1 MPRSSRAPG
10 PSPSATTTDGSLAEW
25 RARRSELV
33 AACAERWSLAL
44 GPPYRGPHLSFTA
57 PATTARGDAVVLK
70 LQYPHREVVYEAEA
84 LRRWDG
90 DGAIRLLDAAPEHH
104 ALLLERAEPGD
115 ALATIGPDALDVLVG
130 LLPRLWVP
138 AGAPFDHLRD
148 EAARWCAHLQDP
160 DRIAGLEPTL
170 VDHAVGVLR
179 ELGPTVSGAVLL
191 HQDLHGANVLR
202 AEREPWLVIDPK
214 PLTGERE
221 FSAAPIVRSAELGH
235 SRAAVL
241 RRLDRLCAELGLDRD
256 RARGWTVGQ
265 TMAWA
270 ADADPAIVA
279 RHQQVVRWLLDR

>member
-1 MPRSSRAPG
+1 V
-10 PSPSATTTDGSLAEW
+10 TLAEW

-33 AACAERWSLAL
+33 VTCAQRWSLTVGA
-44 GPPYRGPHLSFTA
+44 PYRGPHLSFTA
-57 PATTARGDAVVLK
+57 PATTAAGDAVVLK
-70 LQYPHREVVYEAEA
+70 LQFPHREMVHEADA

-115 ALATIGPDALDVLVG
+115 ALGTIGPDALDVLVA

-148 EAARWCAHLQDP
+148 EAARWCTHLQDP
-160 DRIAGLEPTL
+160 DRTAGLDPAL
-170 VDHAVGVLR
+170 VDRAVGVLR
-179 ELGPTVSGAVLL
+179 ELGPTVTGDVLL
-191 HQDLHGANVLR
+191 HQDLHGGNVLR

-221 FSAAPIVRSAELGH
+221 LSVAPIVRSVELGH
-235 SRAAVL
+235 SRWAVR

-270 ADADPAIVA
+270 AGADAGIVT
-279 RHQQVVRWLLDR
+279 RHQQVVRWLLDG